1 MKNILII
8 VDVQKGFLERINKKI
23 VDNIED
29 LLQLNIFDY
38 VIATK
43 FKNTTNSSFEH
54 ILNWSDL
61 KTDQEQQ
68 IDERLINYVNLVVD
82 KNIYSCVN
90 TNFIQQLISIN
101 NGKLPEQVYI
111 AGLDT
116 DCCVLTTAVNL
127 FEYGIRPIVLT
138 EYCNSTGGDLSHE
151 SGLICLKRL
160 IGKKQLCNI
169 KINNILD
176 LEDI

>member
-1 MKNILII
+1 MK
-8 VDVQKGFLERINKKI
+8 RINNKI

-29 LLQLNIFDY
+29 LLKLNIFDY

-43 FKNTTNSSFEH
+43 FKNTTNSSFEN

-68 IDERLINYVNLVVD
+68 INEKIINYVNLIVD
-82 KNIYSCVN
+82 KNVYSCVDV
-90 TNFIQQLISIN
+90 NFIQKLRSIN
-101 NGKLPEQVYI
+101 NGKLPEQVYVV
-111 AGLDT
+111 GLDT
-116 DCCVLTTAVNL
+116 DCCVLTIAVNL

-138 EYCNSTGGDLSHE
+138 EYCNSTGGNLSHE

-169 KINNILD
+169 KINNISD
-176 LEDI
+176 LEDFKFIINI

>member
-1 MKNILII
+1 MKKILII
-8 VDVQKGFLERINKKI
+8 VDVQNGFLKRINNKI

-43 FKNTTNSSFEH
+43 FKNTTNSSFEN

-68 IDERLINYVNLVVD
+68 INEKIINYVNLIVD
-82 KNIYSCVN
+82 KNVYSCVDV
-90 TNFIQQLISIN
+90 NFIQKLRSIN
-101 NGKLPEQVYI
+101 NGKLPEQVYVV
-111 AGLDT
+111 GLDT
-116 DCCVLTTAVNL
+116 DCCVLTIAVNL

-138 EYCNSTGGDLSHE
+138 EYCNSTGGNLSHE

-169 KINNILD
+169 KINNISD
-176 LEDI
+176 LEDF

>member
-1 MKNILII
+1 M
-8 VDVQKGFLERINKKI
+8 
-23 VDNIED
+23 
-29 LLQLNIFDY
+29 NIFDY

-43 FKNTTNSSFEH
+43 FKNTTNSSFEN

-68 IDERLINYVNLVVD
+68 INEKIINYVNLIVD
-82 KNIYSCVN
+82 KNVYSCVDV
-90 TNFIQQLISIN
+90 NFIQQLISIN
-101 NGKLPEQVYI
+101 NGELPEQVYI

-116 DCCVLTTAVNL
+116 DCYVLTTAVNL
-127 FEYGIRPIVLT
+127 FEYGIRPIILT

-151 SGLICLKRL
+151 YGLICLKRL
-160 IGKKQLCNI
+160 IGKKQICNI
-169 KINNILD
+169 KINNVLD

>member
-1 MKNILII
+1 
-8 VDVQKGFLERINKKI
+8 
-23 VDNIED
+23 
-29 LLQLNIFDY
+29 LNIFDY

-43 FKNTTNSSFEH
+43 FKNTTNSSFEN

-68 IDERLINYVNLVVD
+68 INEKIINYVNLIVD
-82 KNIYSCVN
+82 KNVYSCVDV
-90 TNFIQQLISIN
+90 NFIQQLISIN
-101 NGKLPEQVYI
+101 NGELPEQVYI

-116 DCCVLTTAVNL
+116 DCYVLTTAVNL
-127 FEYGIRPIVLT
+127 FEYGIRPIILT

-151 SGLICLKRL
+151 YGLICLKRL
-160 IGKKQLCNI
+160 IGKKQICNI
-169 KINNILD
+169 KINNVLD